1 MGVINLLKPLRTR
14 IRGGSTQSASPNSG
28 AGPEPGSPPGAA
40 KRERADQLSERVRR
54 ILVTTLYAQPSS
66 LAIGALCTVAAAS
79 VSAWIAELPELYVAA
94 VILTIIGV
102 ARVVAALGLSPDSEN
117 TSTAVLELV
126 YEVGAFSYALA
137 LGCTAA
143 FTILIGTQTQVE
155 VLMVANALGYG
166 IGVSARN
173 AGRPTIAI
181 GQLALTCL
189 PIALAAFWAGGA
201 GFIVLGITIILL
213 IPAMISIAG
222 NIFTVLRDSIASA
235 ETSARLADKMQVLAR
250 TDVVTGLAN
259 RAGLNH
265 AMVETMM
272 GVDEDSRLALIWV
285 DLDRFKEVNDLLG
298 HPVGDRVLS
307 EVAKRLREVAPEA
320 GTVARFGGDE
330 FIVFCPISDSKD
342 AARLASEIHAE
353 IMRPF
358 RIDGER
364 LEVRASLGVALLPDN
379 GTDADTLMQSAD
391 LALYHAKVGGRS
403 QTCFFDSSMTRDLV
417 RRREIEDELRAAI
430 QRDELSIFFQ
440 PIVDLETGR
449 IKTFEA
455 LVRWFHPEKGEL
467 RPDEFIPVAEE
478 TGVIVTLGNWITAQ
492 AARIAA
498 TWPEDVTV
506 AVNLSPLQI
515 RAPGAALGIKNALRE
530 AGLDP
535 RRLELEVTE
544 SLFIEDNHST
554 AAFIEELSEMGV
566 RFALDDFGTG
576 YSSLGYI
583 NKFPFSKIKVDRS
596 FVSGAQV
603 GKKSD
608 AIIRAVAEMG
618 NTLGMDIVAEGLE
631 EIEQVQ
637 AVRDAGCNLGQGYYF
652 SRAVPDYLAAML
664 LAQEREQDLRAASA

>member
-1 MGVINLLKPLRTR
+1 MRARSV
-14 IRGGSTQSASPNSG
+14 A
-28 AGPEPGSPPGAA
+28 PERSD
-40 KRERADQLSERVRR
+40 KLSERVRR
-54 ILVTTLYAQPSS
+54 MLVTSLYTQPAS
-66 LAIGALCTVAAAS
+66 LAIGALTTVSAALVAAW
-79 VSAWIAELPELYVAA
+79 VSDLSELWVAA
-94 VILTIIGV
+94 TVLALVAV
-102 ARVVAALGLSPDSEN
+102 ARVTAALGLSPDAN
-117 TSTAVLELV
+117 TNSTAMLEVV
-126 YEVGAFSYALA
+126 YEIGAFSFALA

-143 FTILIGTQTQVE
+143 FTIYASTPTEVQ
-155 VLMVANALGYG
+155 VLMVANALCYG
-166 IGVSARN
+166 VGVSARN
-173 AGRPTIAI
+173 AGRLTIAI
-181 GQLALTCL
+181 GQLALSCL
-189 PIALAAFWAGGA
+189 PIVFVSFWTARLGYVAFG
-201 GFIVLGITIILL
+201 VTILLL

-222 NIFTVLRDSIASA
+222 NIFKVLRDSIASA
-235 ETSARLADKMQVLAR
+235 ETSARLADKMQILAR

-272 GVDEDSRLALIWV
+272 EVDENSRLALIWI

-307 EVAKRLREVAPEA
+307 EVAKRLKDVSPEGA
-320 GTVARFGGDE
+320 TVSRFGGDE
-330 FIVFCPISDSKD
+330 FIVFCPIEDRKDSE
-342 AARLASEIHAE
+342 RLASEIHAE

-364 LEVRASLGVALLPDN
+364 LEVRASLGVALLPEN

-391 LALYHAKVGGRS
+391 LALYHAKVGGRA
-403 QTCFFDSSMTRDLV
+403 QTRFFDGSMTRDLV
-417 RRREIEDELRAAI
+417 RRREIEDELRAAL
-430 QRDELSIFFQ
+430 QREELSIFFQ

-449 IKTFEA
+449 IRTFEA

-492 AARIAA
+492 AARAA
-498 TWPEDVTV
+498 AQWPDDISI

-544 SLFIEDNHST
+544 SLFIEDNHAT
-554 AAFIEELSEMGV
+554 AAFIDELSEIGV
-566 RFALDDFGTG
+566 KFALDDFGTG

-583 NKFPFSKIKVDRS
+583 NTFPLTKIKVDRS
-596 FVSGAQV
+596 FVSGPNV
-603 GKKSD
+603 GRKSD

-618 NTLGMDIVAEGLE
+618 STLGMDIVAEGLE
-631 EIEQVQ
+631 TIEQVQ
-637 AVRDAGCNLGQGYYF
+637 AVREAGCNLGQGFYF

-664 LAQEREQDLRAASA
+664 LAQERELDQEKAKRKA

>member
-1 MGVINLLKPLRTR
+1 MGVTSVLSRLSGRL
-14 IRGGSTQSASPNSG
+14 GDGSNRS
-28 AGPEPGSPPGAA
+28 
-40 KRERADQLSERVRR
+40 DQLSERVRR

-66 LAIGALCTVAAAS
+66 LTIGALATVCAAS
-79 VSAWIAELPELYVAA
+79 VSAWIADLPELYAAA
-94 VILTIIGV
+94 VVLAIIAT
-102 ARVVAALGLSPDSEN
+102 ARIIAALGLSPDSDGN
-117 TSTAVLELV
+117 STAKLELV
-126 YEVGAFSYALA
+126 YEIGAFSFALA

-143 FTILIGTQTQVE
+143 YVVWIGTSTQVE

-173 AGRPTIAI
+173 AGRLTIAM
-181 GQLALTCL
+181 GQLGLTCV
-189 PIALAAFWAGGA
+189 PIALASFLTGKP
-201 GFIVLGITIILL
+201 GFIALGVTILLL
-213 IPAMISIAG
+213 IPAMISICG
-222 NIFTVLRDSIASA
+222 NIFTVLRDSIAQA

-272 GVDEDSRLALIWV
+272 QIDEDSKLALIWV

-298 HPVGDRVLS
+298 HPVGDRVLNG
-307 EVAKRLREVAPEA
+307 VAKRLDDVSPDGA
-320 GTVARFGGDE
+320 TVARFGGDE
-330 FIVFCPISDSKD
+330 FIVFTHIEDRMD
-342 AARLASEIHAE
+342 AERLASEIHAE

-364 LEVRASLGVALLPDN
+364 LEVRASLGVSLLPED
-379 GTDADTLMQSAD
+379 GKDADMLMQSAD

-403 QTCFFDSSMTRDLV
+403 RTCFFDSSMSRDLA

-440 PIVDLETGR
+440 PIVDLESGR

-455 LVRWFHPEKGEL
+455 LVRWFHPQKGEL

-492 AARIAA
+492 AARVAA

-515 RAPGAALGIKNALRE
+515 RAPGAALGIKSALRE

-544 SLFIEDNHST
+544 SLFIEDNHAT
-554 AAFIEELSEMGV
+554 AAFIDELSEIGV

-583 NKFPFSKIKVDRS
+583 NTFPFSKIKVDRS

-603 GKKSD
+603 GRKSD

-631 EIEQVQ
+631 TIDQVKV
-637 AVRDAGCNLGQGYYF
+637 VRDAGCNLGQGYYF

-664 LAQEREQDLRAASA
+664 LAQEREQDGRRATA

>member
-1 MGVINLLKPLRTR
+1 MLGDTINHQVPKT
-14 IRGGSTQSASPNSG
+14 
-28 AGPEPGSPPGAA
+28 
-40 KRERADQLSERVRR
+40 
-54 ILVTTLYAQPSS
+54 LVDSLYSNPSS
-66 LAIGALCTVAAAS
+66 LIIGAVAGSAICLAVALVTGDALLESASAAVGLVALLRIAIMLCARSIDKGNTRALELLFEFGAFTYAAA
-79 VSAWIAELPELYVAA
+79 VSATACIAIINEIPLEAQMVLVVYA
-94 VILTIIGV
+94 VGY
-102 ARVVAALGLSPDSEN
+102 A
-117 TSTAVLELV
+117 TAI
-126 YEVGAFSYALA
+126 A
-137 LGCTAA
+137 
-143 FTILIGTQTQVE
+143 
-155 VLMVANALGYG
+155 
-166 IGVSARN
+166 ARN
-173 AGRPTIAI
+173 AGRPFIAI
-181 GQLALTCL
+181 GQLLVVLAPLTVTL
-189 PIALAAFWAGGA
+189 LISESVLTV
-201 GFIVLGITIILL
+201 VLGIVALL
-213 IPAMISIAG
+213 HMPSTISI
-222 NIFTVLRDSIASA
+222 TLRVYRALNESIVSA
-235 ETSARLADKMQVLAR
+235 QTNAKLAEKMQVLAR

-265 AMVETMM
+265 AIVETMM
-272 GVDEDSRLALIWV
+272 EIDEDAQLALIWV

-307 EVAKRLREVAPEA
+307 EVAKRLTDVSPQD

-330 FIVFCPISDSKD
+330 FIIFCPIADRKE
-342 AARLASEIHAE
+342 AERIASEVHME
-353 IMRPF
+353 VMRPF

-364 LEVRASLGVALLPDN
+364 LELRASLGVALLPEDGN
-379 GTDADTLMQSAD
+379 DADTLMQSSD
-391 LALYHAKVGGRS
+391 LALYHAKVGGRG
-403 QTCFFDSSMTRDLV
+403 QTCFFNSTMTRDLV

-440 PIVDLETGR
+440 PIVDLETGQ

-515 RAPGAALGIKNALRE
+515 RAPGAALGIRNALRE

-544 SLFIEDNHST
+544 SLFIDDNHAT
-554 AAFIEELSEMGV
+554 ADFIHELAEIGV

-583 NKFPFSKIKVDRS
+583 NTFPFSKIKVDRS

-603 GKKSD
+603 GRKSD

-618 NTLGMDIVAEGLE
+618 TTLGMDIVAEGLE
-631 EIEQVQ
+631 TIGQVH

-664 LAQEREQDLRAASA
+664 LAQEREEDAPKVMGLRS

>member
-1 MGVINLLKPLRTR
+1 M
-14 IRGGSTQSASPNSG
+14 
-28 AGPEPGSPPGAA
+28 
-40 KRERADQLSERVRR
+40 
-54 ILVTTLYAQPSS
+54 LVTTLYAQPSS
-66 LAIGALCTVAAAS
+66 LAIGALATVSAAC
-79 VSAWIAELPELYVAA
+79 VSAWIAGMPQLWVAA
-94 VILTIIGV
+94 ALLGLIAV
-102 ARVVAALGLSPDSEN
+102 ARITAALGLSPDSEGN
-117 TSTAVLELV
+117 STATLEMV
-126 YEVGAFSYALA
+126 YEIGAFSFALA

-143 FTILIGTQTQVE
+143 YTILVQSQTEVE

-173 AGRPTIAI
+173 AGRLTIAI
-181 GQLALTCL
+181 GQLALSCV
-189 PIALAAFWAGGA
+189 PIALACFWVGTI
-201 GFIVLGITIILL
+201 GFIALGITILLL
-213 IPAMISIAG
+213 IPAMISIAS
-222 NIFTVLRDSIASA
+222 NIFKVLRDSIAAA
-235 ETSARLADKMQVLAR
+235 ETSRKLADKMQILAR

-272 GVDEDSRLALIWV
+272 GVDENSRLALFWI

-307 EVAKRLREVAPEA
+307 EVAKRLKGVVNDGA
-320 GTVARFGGDE
+320 TVARFGGDE
-330 FIVFCPISDSKD
+330 FIIFCPIGNRKD
-342 AARLASEIHAE
+342 AERLASEVHAE

-364 LEVRASLGVALLPDN
+364 LEIRASLGVALLPED
-379 GTDADTLMQSAD
+379 GSDADTLMQSAD

-403 QTCFFDSSMTRDLV
+403 QTCFFDGAMSRDLV
-417 RRREIEDELRAAI
+417 RRREIEDELRSAL

-440 PIVDLETGR
+440 PIVDLDTGR

-492 AARIAA
+492 AARVAA
-498 TWPEDVTV
+498 TWPEDVTI

-554 AAFIEELSEMGV
+554 AAFIEELAEIGV

-596 FVSGAQV
+596 FVSGTQV
-603 GKKSD
+603 GRKSD

-631 EIEQVQ
+631 TIEQVK
-637 AVRDAGCNLGQGYYF
+637 AVKDAGCNLGQGYYF

-664 LAQEREQDLRAASA
+664 LAQEREQDGRKALG

>member
-1 MGVINLLKPLRTR
+1 MGTTNLQTALR
-14 IRGGSTQSASPNSG
+14 SP
-28 AGPEPGSPPGAA
+28 
-40 KRERADQLSERVRR
+40 KRLRSKSRSDRSDQLSERVRR
-54 ILVTTLYAQPSS
+54 ILVTSLYSQPSS
-66 LAIGALCTVAAAS
+66 LAIGALATVAAAT
-79 VSAWIAELPELYVAA
+79 VSAWSADLPQLYVAA
-94 VILTIIGV
+94 VILLLIAV
-102 ARVVAALGLSPDSEN
+102 ARVTVALGLSPDSEGN
-117 TSTAVLELV
+117 STATLELV
-126 YEVGAFSYALA
+126 YEIGAFSYALA

-143 FTILIGTQTQVE
+143 FTILIGTDTQVE

-166 IGVSARN
+166 IGVKARN
-173 AGRPTIAI
+173 AGRLTIAI
-181 GQLALTCL
+181 GQLCLACL
-189 PIALAAFWAGGA
+189 PIALACFWTGQVVYIA
-201 GFIVLGITIILL
+201 LGVTILFL
-213 IPAMISIAG
+213 IPAMISIAT
-222 NIFTVLRDSIASA
+222 NIFGILRDSIASA
-235 ETSARLADKMQVLAR
+235 ETSMKLADKMQVLAR

-272 GVDEDSRLALIWV
+272 GVDKDSRLALIWI

-307 EVAKRLREVAPEA
+307 GVAKRLSEVSPEGA
-320 GTVARFGGDE
+320 TVARFGGDE
-330 FIVFCPISDSKD
+330 FIVFCPIED
-342 AARLASEIHAE
+342 RMQTEMIASEIHAE

-364 LEVRASLGVALLPDN
+364 LEVRASLGVAMLPEH
-379 GTDADTLMQSAD
+379 GKDADTLMQSAD
-391 LALYHAKVGGRS
+391 LALYHAKVGGRA
-403 QTCFFDSSMTRDLV
+403 QTCFFDGSMTRDLV
-417 RRREIEDELRAAI
+417 RRREIEDELRLAL

-440 PIVDLETGR
+440 PILDLETGR

-455 LVRWFHPEKGEL
+455 LVRWFHPVKGEL

-492 AARIAA
+492 AARVAA
-498 TWPEDVTV
+498 TWPEEVTI

-544 SLFIEDNHST
+544 SLFIEDNHATS
-554 AAFIEELSEMGV
+554 AFIEELSEIGV

-583 NKFPFSKIKVDRS
+583 NKYPFSKIKVDRS

-603 GKKSD
+603 GRKSD

-631 EIEQVQ
+631 TMEQVQ
-637 AVRDAGCNLGQGYYF
+637 AVKDAGCNLGQGYYF

-664 LAQEREQDLRAASA
+664 LAQEREQDGHKLKATG

>member
-1 MGVINLLKPLRTR
+1 MAVKSTTQRLFSR
-14 IRGGSTQSASPNSG
+14 IRDRNGPNSD
-28 AGPEPGSPPGAA
+28 
-40 KRERADQLSERVRR
+40 KVSEQVRR
-54 ILVTTLYAQPSS
+54 VLVTSLYAHPSS
-66 LAIGALCTVAAAS
+66 LAIGALATVSAAGVAAWVAD
-79 VSAWIAELPELYVAA
+79 LPELYVCAA
-94 VILTIIGV
+94 VLAIIAF
-102 ARVVAALGLSPDSEN
+102 ARLVAAFGMSPESEGN
-117 TSTAVLELV
+117 STRKLELI
-126 YEVGAFSYALA
+126 YEIGAFSFALA
-137 LGCTAA
+137 LGITAA
-143 FTILIGTQTQVE
+143 YTILVAPETHIE

-173 AGRPTIAI
+173 AGRLNIAI
-181 GQLALTCL
+181 GQLALSCVPTALVCFWVGRPSL
-189 PIALAAFWAGGA
+189 IA
-201 GFIVLGITIILL
+201 LGITILLL
-213 IPAMISIAG
+213 IPAMISISG
-222 NIFTVLRDSIASA
+222 NIFTVLRNSIAAA
-235 ETSARLADKMQVLAR
+235 ETSANLAKRMEILAR

-265 AMVETMM
+265 DMLDKKAKAPNAPF
-272 GVDEDSRLALIWV
+272 ALFWI

-298 HPVGDRVLS
+298 HPVGDRVLKG
-307 EVAKRLREVAPEA
+307 VANRLLDLAPDCA
-320 GTVARFGGDE
+320 TVARFGGDE
-330 FIVFCPISDSKD
+330 FIIYCEVNDIVE
-342 AARLASEIHAE
+342 AQRIGSEIHAE
-353 IMRPF
+353 TMRPF

-364 LEVRASLGVALLPDN
+364 LEVRASVGVAMQPEH
-379 GTDADTLMQSAD
+379 GSDADTLMQSAD
-391 LALYHAKVGGRS
+391 LALYHAKVGGRA

-417 RRREIEDELRAAI
+417 RRREIEEELRVAI

-467 RPDEFIPVAEE
+467 KPDEFIPVAEE

-498 TWPEDVTV
+498 KWPEDVTV

-515 RAPGAALGIKNALRE
+515 RAPGAALGVKNALRE

-544 SLFIEDNHST
+544 SLFIEDNHAT
-554 AAFIEELSEMGV
+554 ARFIEELSEIGV

-583 NKFPFSKIKVDRS
+583 NSFPFSKIKVDRS
-596 FVSGAQV
+596 FVSGAKV

-618 NTLGMDIVAEGLE
+618 GALGMDIVAEGLE
-631 EIEQVQ
+631 TVEQVQ
-637 AVRDAGCNLGQGYYF
+637 VVRDAGCNLGQGYYF
-652 SRAVPDYLAAML
+652 SRAVPDYLASML
-664 LAQEREQDLRAASA
+664 LAQERESGARQKIA